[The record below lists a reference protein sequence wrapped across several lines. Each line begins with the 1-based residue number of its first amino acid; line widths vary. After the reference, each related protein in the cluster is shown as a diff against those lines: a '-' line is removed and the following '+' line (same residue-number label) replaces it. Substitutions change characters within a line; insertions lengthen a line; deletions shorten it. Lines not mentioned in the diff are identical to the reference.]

1 MSVPTA
7 LVVLDPAGRLELVR
21 LVVFGMPGPQGSK
34 KAVGFRKSKITGRTV
49 TVMAESSEKVKPWR
63 EAVVW
68 AAREVLTLH
77 GDPAPLDGPLVYR
90 MTFTLPKP
98 GSAPTRKPSWP
109 CRKPD
114 GSKLLRST
122 EDALTD
128 AGLWADDARAV
139 LGTFAKVYPGEG
151 LRALPAPGAVIE
163 VATLVA
169 GNRLFGIG

>member
-1 MSVPTA
+1 MTVPTA
-7 LVVLDPAGRLELVR
+7 LVVLDAAGRLESVR

-34 KAVGFRKSKITGRTV
+34 RHVGGGR
-49 TVMAESSEKVKPWR
+49 MIESSRKVKPWR

-68 AAREVLTLH
+68 AAREVLAKH
-77 GDPAPLDGPLVYR
+77 GEPGPFDGPLAYR

-98 GSAPTRKPSWP
+98 GSAPKRRQTWP

-128 AGLWADDARAV
+128 AGFWADDARPV
-139 LGTFAKVYPGEG
+139 LGAFAKAYPGEG
-151 LRALPAPGAVIE
+151 QLALPAPGAVIE
-163 VATLVA
+163 VATLA
-169 GNRLFGIG
+169 AWGRLFA